1 MRRPLS
7 NSWRTFITHGRRW
20 DKRRLSSNG
29 SSLDSG
35 QSVDARRSQTPEM
48 TVTYDARNLLFLVG

>member
-1 MRRPLS
+1 MLF
-7 NSWRTFITHGRRW
+7 RTYG

-29 SSLDSG
+29 PSLDIG
-35 QSVDARRSQTPEM
+35 QSGDTRRSRTPEM